1 MTDATATTG
10 PARRWAWRGSSL
22 VQFKNC
28 RILRDHQLL
37 EEDLW
42 VRNSVIVNPEPI
54 FFVER
59 TTADVQID
67 CKGAIVAPGY
77 IDLQINGGMG
87 VDFSHNVD
95 TIGDAVKRVAKGIL
109 PFGVTSMCPTIVTSL
124 PEVYHKALSKVRK
137 CNGSI
142 NGAGILGVHLE
153 GPFISK
159 HKKGAHKAQLILE
172 LDEGMEGLLKVYGP
186 LDNAAVITLA
196 PELDPEGTV
205 IRALVQK
212 GVTVSIGH
220 SEANL
225 VQGEKAIQE
234 GASFIT
240 HLFNAMLPFHHR
252 DPGLVGLLT
261 SKKLPDEKNIF
272 YGIIAD
278 GIHTH
283 PAALRIAYKTNFKG
297 LTLVTDAMSAMG
309 LEAGI
314 HFIGENKVE
323 IMGKR
328 AVIAGTNTLCGS
340 IATMDFC
347 VRFLQKSTGCSTV
360 EALESASLHP
370 AQVLGI
376 EKKKGTLNFGAD
388 ADFIMLDKDLHVTS
402 TWVAGEC
409 VWEKFQGAFSYEQK
423 K

>member
-1 MTDATATTG
+1 
-10 PARRWAWRGSSL
+10 
-22 VQFKNC
+22 
-28 RILRDHQLL
+28 
-37 EEDLW
+37 
-42 VRNSVIVNPEPI
+42 
-54 FFVER
+54 
-59 TTADVQID
+59 
-67 CKGAIVAPGY
+67 
-77 IDLQINGGMG
+77 MG
-87 VDFSHNVD
+87 VFCF
-95 TIGDAVKRVAKGIL
+95 L
-109 PFGVTSMCPTIVTSL
+109 
-124 PEVYHKALSKVRK
+124 
-137 CNGSI
+137 
-142 NGAGILGVHLE
+142 
-153 GPFISK
+153 
-159 HKKGAHKAQLILE
+159 
-172 LDEGMEGLLKVYGP
+172 
-186 LDNAAVITLA
+186 
-196 PELDPEGTV
+196 
-205 IRALVQK
+205 
-212 GVTVSIGH
+212 
-220 SEANL
+220 
-225 VQGEKAIQE
+225 
-234 GASFIT
+234 
-240 HLFNAMLPFHHR
+240 
-252 DPGLVGLLT
+252 
-261 SKKLPDEKNIF
+261 
-272 YGIIAD
+272 
-278 GIHTH
+278 
-283 PAALRIAYKTNFKG
+283 G